1 MKSFRN
7 ILLVLFTVLSLSF
20 LTGCNDGDRTIV
32 YRQGHRFC
40 HKGHCRSFHRSK
52 VYLPV
57 WRTHSRKNAI
67 IVTPN
72 RRYSSIKTHRSR
84 SRVIEQHQKEKRQNH
99 KNSFDKNI
107 RNRHINRSRVIKQHQ
122 KEKKQNHKSS
132 MTGGYNRERRKYN
145 KRK

>member
-84 SRVIEQHQKEKRQNH
+84 SRVIEQHQKEK
-99 KNSFDKNI
+99 
-107 RNRHINRSRVIKQHQ
+107 
-122 KEKKQNHKSS
+122 KQNHKSS